1 MEDLHM
7 INLLELVHT
16 KSDVQAF
23 KKIYFL
29 FYNKLFQLALF
40 YVKSHEVAEE
50 IVDDVFV
57 NIWEKRETLK
67 DVKNFAAY
75 IYVATKNHYLK
86 YNSKTLGRIFIDL
99 DERGVHL
106 VDSGPN
112 PEMQINV
119 KDMDQFIQNLING
132 LPEKC
137 QLVFRLIREDH
148 MKYKEVAQLLNIS
161 IKTVEYHMGVAVN
174 KLSQLNYFAE
184 LKSNEPKINIFQRP

>member
-1 MEDLHM
+1 MN
-7 INLLELVHT
+7 NLLELVHT
-16 KSDVQAF
+16 KNDVQAF

-29 FYNKLFQLALF
+29 FYNRLFQLALF

-75 IYVATKNHYLK
+75 IYVATKNRSLK
-86 YNSKTLGRIFIDL
+86 HNSKTLGRIFIDL

-112 PEMQINV
+112 PEIQINE

-137 QLVFRLIREDH
+137 QLVFRLVREDQ

-184 LKSNEPKINIFQRP
+184 LKNNEPKINILKRP